1 MIKRE
6 IYLEKIR
13 PFYNQNTL
21 IKIIYGLRR
30 SGKSVIL
37 EQIQEEIEVKEEN
50 KIYINFESLE
60 YDFIKT
66 AKDLDKYIKSVTNKD
81 EQYYLFLDEV
91 GMIKDF
97 EKAINSLRVEKNFSI
112 FITGSNSKMLFR
124 ELSTIL
130 SGRYVS
136 FEVKSLSFNEVL
148 EYTGETDYKKL
159 LLDILEYGTLPE
171 RFSFKSGKA
180 TTNYIEDVYNSI
192 ILKDIISDLKIRDL
206 NSFNKILQYI
216 LETEGKEFS
225 PTNILN
231 YLKSNNQEMAK
242 ETLYNYT
249 EALVKTFILNRVPKY
264 DITGKEVLANL
275 PKYYVSDLG
284 LKKIKTT
291 NKKINYSN
299 NLESLV
305 YNELRI
311 KGYEVYI
318 GKTSKGEV
326 DFIAIKDNEPIYIQ
340 VTYMLA
346 EPSTIEREFG
356 AFDNI
361 KDNYPK
367 YVISMDEVD
376 MSQNGIKHLNI
387 IDFLMKDEL

>member
-13 PFYNQNTL
+13 PFYEQNTL

-37 EQIQEEIEVKEEN
+37 EQIQEEIQAKKEN

-66 AKDLDKYIKSVTNKD
+66 AKDLDKYIKRITNKN
-81 EQYYLFLDEV
+81 EQYYLFLDEI
-91 GMIKDF
+91 GMITDF
-97 EKAINSLRVEKNFSI
+97 EKAINSLRIEKNYSI
-112 FITGSNSKMLFR
+112 FITGSNSKMLFS

-136 FEVKSLSFNEVL
+136 FEVKSLSFKEVI
-148 EYTGETDYKKL
+148 EHTGQTDYKKL

-171 RFSFKSGKA
+171 RFSFNNPKA
-180 TTNYIEDVYNSI
+180 ITSYIEDVYNSI
-192 ILKDIISDLKIRDL
+192 ILKDIVSDLKIRDL
-206 NSFNKILQYI
+206 NSFNRILQYI

-231 YLKSNNQEMAK
+231 YLKSNNQEMSK

-249 EALVKTFILNRVPKY
+249 EALAKTFILNKVPKY
-264 DITGKEVLANL
+264 DITGKKVLTNL

-284 LKKIKTT
+284 MKKIKTT
-291 NKKINYSN
+291 NKTINYSS

-311 KGYEVYI
+311 KGYEVYV
-318 GKTSKGEV
+318 GKTTKGEV
-326 DFIAIKDNEPIYIQ
+326 DFIAIKDNTPIYIQ

-367 YVISMDEVD
+367 YVISLDELD
-376 MSQNGIKHLNI
+376 MSQNGIKHLNMV
-387 IDFLMKDEL
+387 DFLMKDEL

>member
-6 IYLEKIR
+6 IYLKKIR
-13 PFYNQNTL
+13 PFYEQNSL

-37 EQIQEEIEVKEEN
+37 EQILEEIKANKKN

-66 AKDLDKYIKSVTNKD
+66 AKDLDNYIKSITNKN

-91 GMIKDF
+91 GMIPDF
-97 EKAINSLRVEKNFSI
+97 EKAINSLRIEKNYSI
-112 FITGSNSKMLFR
+112 FITGSNSKMLFS
-124 ELSTIL
+124 ELSTVL

-136 FEVKSLSFNEVL
+136 FEVKSLSFKEVV
-148 EYTGETDYKKL
+148 EYTKETDYKKL
-159 LLDILEYGTLPE
+159 LLDILEYGSLPE
-171 RFSFKSGKA
+171 RFSFSNKKA
-180 TTNYIEDVYNSI
+180 ITNYIEDVYNSI
-192 ILKDIISDLKIRDL
+192 ILKDIVSELKIRDL
-206 NSFNKILQYI
+206 NSFNKILQYM
-216 LETEGKEFS
+216 LEIEGKEFS

-231 YLKSNNQEMAK
+231 YLKSNNQEISK

-249 EALVKTFILNRVPKY
+249 EALTRTFILNKVSKY
-264 DITGKEVLANL
+264 DITGKKVLTNL
-275 PKYYVSDLG
+275 PRYYVSDLG

-291 NKKINYSN
+291 NKKINYSS

-318 GKTSKGEV
+318 GKTTKGEV
-326 DFIAIKDNEPIYIQ
+326 DFIAIKDNIPIYIQ
-340 VTYMLA
+340 VTYILA
-346 EPSTIEREFG
+346 EQSTIDREFG
-356 AFDNI
+356 VFDLIN
-361 KDNYPK
+361 DNYPK
-367 YVISMDEVD
+367 FVISMDELD
-376 MSQNGIKHLNI
+376 MSQNGINHLNI

>member
-6 IYLEKIR
+6 IYLERIR
-13 PFYNQNTL
+13 PFYEQNTL

-37 EQIQEEIEVKEEN
+37 EQIQEEIKAKNEN

-60 YDFIKT
+60 YDYIKT
-66 AKDLDKYIKSVTNKD
+66 AKDLDKYIKSITNKN
-81 EQYYLFLDEV
+81 EQYYIFLDEV
-91 GMIKDF
+91 GMIADF
-97 EKAINSLRVEKNFSI
+97 EKGINSLRIEKNYSI
-112 FITGSNSKMLFR
+112 FITGSNSKMLFS
-124 ELSTIL
+124 ELSTVL

-136 FEVKSLSFNEVL
+136 FEVKSLSFKEVI
-148 EYTGETDYKKL
+148 EHTKSADYKKL

-171 RFSFKSGKA
+171 RFSFTNQKA
-180 TTNYIEDVYNSI
+180 ITNYLEDVYNSI

-206 NSFNKILQYI
+206 NSFNKILQYL

-231 YLKSNNQEMAK
+231 YLKSNNQEMSK

-249 EALVKTFILNRVPKY
+249 EALVRTFILNKVPKY
-264 DITGKEVLANL
+264 DITGKRVLTNL
-275 PKYYVSDLG
+275 PKYYVSDIG

-291 NKKINYSN
+291 NKKVNYSN

-318 GKTSKGEV
+318 GKTTKGEV
-326 DFIAIKDNEPIYIQ
+326 DFIAIKDNTPIYIQ

-346 EPSTIEREFG
+346 EQSAIDREFG
-356 AFDNI
+356 AFDTI

-367 YVISMDEVD
+367 YVISMDELD

-387 IDFLMKDEL
+387 VDFLMRNEL

>member
-6 IYLEKIR
+6 IYLSKIR
-13 PFYNQNTL
+13 PFYEQSTL

-37 EQIQEEIEVKEEN
+37 EQIQDEIKVKENN

-66 AKDLDKYIKSVTNKD
+66 AKDLDNYIKSITSKN
-81 EQYYLFLDEV
+81 EQYYLFLDEI

-97 EKAINSLRVEKNFSI
+97 EKAINSLRVEKNYSI
-112 FITGSNSKMLFR
+112 FITGSNSKMLFS
-124 ELSTIL
+124 ELSTVL

-136 FEVKSLSFNEVL
+136 FEVKSLSFKEVI
-148 EYTGETDYKKL
+148 EHTKQTDYKKL

-171 RFSFKSGKA
+171 RFSFSNPKA
-180 TTNYIEDVYNSI
+180 ITSYIEDVYNSI

-206 NSFNKILQYI
+206 NSFNRILQYI

-231 YLKSNNQEMAK
+231 YLKSNNQEISK

-249 EALVKTFILNRVPKY
+249 EALVRTFILNKVSKY
-264 DITGKEVLANL
+264 DITGKKVLTNL

-291 NKKINYSN
+291 NKKINYSS

-318 GKTSKGEV
+318 GKTTKGEV
-326 DFIAIKDNEPIYIQ
+326 DFIAIKDNIPIYIQ
-340 VTYMLA
+340 VTYMLT
-346 EPSTIEREFG
+346 EQSTIDREFG
-356 AFDNI
+356 AFDMI

-367 YVISMDEVD
+367 YVISMDELD
-376 MSQNGIKHLNI
+376 MSQNGIKHLNL

>member
-1 MIKRE
+1 MVKRE

-37 EQIQEEIEVKEEN
+37 EQIEEEIKANKKN

-60 YDFIKT
+60 FDFIKT
-66 AKDLDKYIKSVTNKD
+66 AKDLDKYIKEITNKT
-81 EQYYLFLDEV
+81 EQFYLFLDEV
-91 GMIKDF
+91 GMIEDF

-112 FITGSNSKMLFR
+112 FITGSNSKLLFK

-136 FEVKSLSFNEVL
+136 FEVKSLSFNEVV
-148 EYTGETDYKKL
+148 EYTKETDYKKL

-171 RFSFKSGKA
+171 RFSFSNGKA
-180 TTNYIEDVYNSI
+180 ITNYIEDVYNSI
-192 ILKDIISDLKIRDL
+192 ILKNIISDLKIRDL
-206 NSFNKILQYI
+206 NSFNRVLQYI
-216 LETEGKEFS
+216 LEIEGKEFS

-231 YLKSNNQEMAK
+231 YLKSNNQEMSK
-242 ETLYNYT
+242 ETLYTYT
-249 EALVKTFILNRVPKY
+249 ESLVKTFILNKVSRY
-264 DITGKEVLANL
+264 DITGKQVLTNL

-291 NKKINYSN
+291 NRKINYSN

-311 KGYEVYI
+311 KGYEVYV
-318 GKTSKGEV
+318 GKTTKGEV
-326 DFIAIKDNEPIYIQ
+326 DFIAIKNNTPIYIQ
-340 VTYMLA
+340 VTYMLS

-361 KDNYPK
+361 RDNYPK

-376 MSQNGIKHLNI
+376 MSQDGIKHLNI
-387 IDFLMKDEL
+387 IDFLVKDEL